1 MADHGSPTSLLV
13 PIHKAGWPFIAIF
26 FGVAVVL
33 GFVWQPLFVV
43 GFLLTVW
50 CTYFFRDPPRV
61 TPTGRSVV
69 VSPCDGV
76 VAQTTP
82 RVPPPELGLG
92 DQPLPCIGVFMN
104 VFDVH
109 VNRTPVPGRLLDV
122 AYHKGQFLNASLDKA
137 SDLNERQSFKIE
149 TGGGKLVGI
158 VQIAGLVA
166 RRIIGFVGPGRELLP
181 GERIGL
187 IRFGSRCDVYLPRGV
202 LPRVLPGQRTVAG
215 ETVIAELEGPQ
226 TPVEGRTD

>member
-1 MADHGSPTSLLV
+1 MTDPGSPTSVLV

-26 FGVAVVL
+26 FAVAVVL
-33 GFVWQPLFVV
+33 GFLWQPLFWA
-43 GFLLTVW
+43 GLLLTLW

-61 TPTGRSVV
+61 TPMDAALV

-76 VAQTTP
+76 VAETRP

-92 DQPLPCIGVFMN
+92 DQPLPCVGVFMN

-109 VNRTPVPGRLLDV
+109 VNRTPVPGRLVEV

-137 SDLNERQSFKIE
+137 SELNERQSLRIE
-149 TGGGKLVGI
+149 AAGGKRVGI

-166 RRIIGFVGPGRELLP
+166 RRIVAFVEAGRELRP

-187 IRFGSRCDVYLPRGV
+187 IRFGSRCDVYLPEGIV
-202 LPRVLPGQRTVAG
+202 PTVLPGQRAVAG
-215 ETVIAELEGPQ
+215 ETVIARLDGPQ
-226 TPVEGRTD
+226 TPLEGRTD